1 MGIATD
7 VGVREPGAVDGGV
20 RRRRGGPGAWFAG
33 LLLLGVS
40 VVVGCR
46 IADTDALTPVPQLL
60 AFLPWLLAPT
70 ALALLL
76 ALLTRWRTGLVW
88 GVAALAAVAWFME
101 PYGKTSDPSGP
112 PLADLRVLTANV
124 LLGQASDALVT
135 AVRRERPDL
144 VFVPECEQRCTEALK
159 VLADD
164 YPYRSAVEKY
174 GSEGS
179 VILGRTPFTA
189 TGGIPGTLGMPGAVA
204 EVKGQKIR
212 LQLAHPMPPLPDT
225 VGVWRRELG
234 ALRDFAAA
242 EPDIPTIIAGDFN
255 ATQDHAAFRRILD
268 TGLRDS
274 SRLAGEARTPTWPSR
289 SARVIGAQIDHVLV
303 SEDFTAHTARFLD
316 LPDTDHR
323 AVLTDLTLHRPR

>member
-1 MGIATD
+1 MGSATD
-7 VGVREPGAVDGGV
+7 VWVGESGETAGRE

-33 LLLLGVS
+33 VLLLGVS

-46 IADTDALTPVPQLL
+46 VADVDGVTPVPQAL

-70 ALALLL
+70 GLALLL

-88 GVAALAAVAWFME
+88 GVAVLAVVAWYME
-101 PYGKTSDPSGP
+101 PYGKTTEPKGA
-112 PLADLRVLTANV
+112 PLAELRVLTANV

-159 VLADD
+159 GLADD

-174 GSEGS
+174 GSDGS

-189 TGGIPGTLGMPGAVA
+189 TRGVPGTLGMPGAVT
-204 EVKGQKIR
+204 EVKGQRIR
-212 LQLAHPMPPLPDT
+212 LQLAHPMPPLPDQL
-225 VGVWRRELG
+225 GVWRHELG

-242 EPDIPTIIAGDFN
+242 EPDVPTIVAGDFN

-274 SRLAGEARTPTWPSR
+274 ARLTGSPRTPTWPSR
-289 SARVIGAQIDHVLV
+289 TAGIFGAQIDHVLV
-303 SEDFTAHTARFLD
+303 SSHFTAHKTRFLD
-316 LPDTDHR
+316 LDGTDHR
-323 AVLTDLTLHRPR
+323 AVLTELTLHR